1 MFTSQQ
7 LSNPAIIYV
16 TWDLLTSIKKLSKE
30 SCGIF
35 IFLTRVMP
43 KYLLKG
49 VLFIFIMRQSEPGIP
64 LQYFLVVFIIFQFV
78 NNCPAVFSATK
89 MTTSVNN
96 NSRQGGL
103 KNISVSTLKPCKPLH
118 TSYFIEYENIKV
130 DQLIW
135 ILFLVQCSSNYY
147 QVKTLTSI

>member
-1 MFTSQQ
+1 MCGDVHLTATLHSRHYLCNLRSSYFNKEAVKRKLWNFY
-7 LSNPAIIYV
+7 LSY
-16 TWDLLTSIKKLSKE
+16 E
-30 SCGIF
+30 SNAKIF
-35 IFLTRVMP
+35 VE
-43 KYLLKG
+43 G
-49 VLFIFIMRQSEPGIP
+49 VLFIFIMRQSEPGTP

-118 TSYFIEYENIKV
+118 TVLMIISIEYKNIKV
-130 DQLIW
+130 DQLI
-135 ILFLVQCSSNYY
+135 
-147 QVKTLTSI
+147 